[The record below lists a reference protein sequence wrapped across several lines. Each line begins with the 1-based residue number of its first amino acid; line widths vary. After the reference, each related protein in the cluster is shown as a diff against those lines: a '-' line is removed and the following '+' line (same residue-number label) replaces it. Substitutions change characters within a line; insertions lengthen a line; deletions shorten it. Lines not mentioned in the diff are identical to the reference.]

1 MTPIAPTL
9 PAGSAGECLWDAAV
23 VGAGPAG
30 ALAACLLARQGKR
43 VLLVDR
49 SSFPRDKACGCCLN
63 PLGAKLLGKL
73 NLGSVLAGAARLDR
87 LLLRLPSRSLE
98 FTLPA
103 SLGLP
108 RTIFDARLVQTAIDA
123 GVGFLPSTSAT
134 LHGCDVSADSREL
147 TLRSGATAVSIRSRI
162 VLAADGLRGST
173 LDAYPQCAWQIA
185 RGSWFGISCTIP
197 RALADFPAGAI
208 AMHAAKHG
216 YVGVIRLPDGQTHF
230 AAALD
235 PAACKSAGGPAGLLA
250 EIFRACHLPAIAD
263 LEQATVLGTPLLT
276 RQRLCLGAHR
286 VLALGDAAAYVEPFS
301 GEGMTWALQ
310 SAHLLSLV
318 LPESLERWPA
328 DLPTQWT
335 KSHRRLLAFH
345 YRTCRLMRFLLHRP
359 ALLARAAFLVDALPT
374 VGRILID
381 RVSSA
386 NGRALS
392 GVSV

>member
-1 MTPIAPTL
+1 MTAIAPTL
-9 PAGSAGECLWDAAV
+9 LAGSAGECLWDAAV

-30 ALAACLLARQGKR
+30 ALAACLLARKGKR

-63 PLGAKLLGKL
+63 PVGAKLLEDL
-73 NLGSVLAGAARLDR
+73 HLSSVSAGAARLDR

-98 FTLPA
+98 LELPA

-108 RTIFDARLVQTAIDA
+108 RTIFDARLVQAAIDA
-123 GVGFLPSTSAT
+123 GADFLPSTSAS
-134 LHGCDVSADSREL
+134 LHGCDASADSREL
-147 TLRSGATAVSIRSRI
+147 TLRSGETAVSIRAR
-162 VLAADGLRGST
+162 VALAADGLRGAI
-173 LDAYPQCAWQIA
+173 LDAYPQCAWHVA
-185 RGSWFGISCTIP
+185 PESWFGISCTIP
-197 RALADFPAGAI
+197 RALADFPSGAI
-208 AMHAAKHG
+208 AMHAAEHG
-216 YVGVIRLPDGQTHF
+216 YVGVIRLADGQTHL
-230 AAALD
+230 AAAVD
-235 PAACKSAGGPAGLLA
+235 PAACKAAGGPAGLLA
-250 EIFRACHLPAIAD
+250 EIFSACRVPAIAD

-335 KSHRRLLAFH
+335 KSHRMLLASH

-381 RVSSA
+381 RVCSPV
-386 NGRALS
+386 GPALS
-392 GVSV
+392 GVST